1 MTTQYAIV
9 AYEQASF
16 HAFLTSALSKRHRS
30 AQIPGTNSM
39 GGWVNRTAI
48 LEALERINYL
58 LPSLRIELLLLASLA
73 RALVTINA
81 Y

>member
-1 MTTQYAIV
+1 M
-9 AYEQASF
+9 
-16 HAFLTSALSKRHRS
+16 
-30 AQIPGTNSM
+30 
-39 GGWVNRTAI
+39 NRTAI